1 MELPVLVQ
9 RHNGRGLAAATTRVV
24 VLGTDVGPEREA
36 VLRALLL
43 PAEVTVSRAG
53 LPADLE
59 RADAVIIDGAPAELT
74 AAGARRLLD
83 HVARGAALLALAPPP
98 EAVAQGPLGELL
110 GLAATGP
117 ALPEAE
123 VFAAR
128 AAESALTRR
137 LDAEFPVVDSFLPL
151 DPRGGARTVLTVS
164 VALRPRPALVET
176 VAGAGRVVV
185 SGLGGTTAALRNPQ
199 LATALRR
206 AVLGAAGVER
216 DLGVGLVGYGPLGG
230 MGHSHGLA
238 VDATPG
244 LVLATVCDSVPA
256 RCAAARADFPAVR
269 TVDTVAELAADPS
282 VDIVVIATPP
292 ALHAEL
298 ALAMLRAGKHVVC
311 EKPLCL
317 RVADADLLIETARSH
332 AAVLTVNQNRRWDQD
347 FTALRA
353 AVDAGEVGEVFNV
366 ETFVGGFEH
375 PCRAWHSDVSLSG
388 GAVYDWG
395 SHHLD
400 WILQLLPGMPETV
413 ATTGHKRVWHDV
425 TNLDQVR
432 VRLGW
437 ADGREAQFLQSDIA
451 AVRPPKF
458 YVQGTS
464 GTLAGWYRPLT
475 TERIEAGRGYVSET
489 AHHAEAPV
497 ELVLRRYRSGM
508 GTTETRIPPAP
519 ERRFAFHR
527 NLADHLQLGE
537 PLAVT
542 AESVRRVIA
551 VLEAAHHSGL
561 AGGAPLA
568 PGAALLGAAG

>member
-1 MELPVLVQ
+1 VLVQ
-9 RHNGRGLAAATTRVV
+9 RHNGRGVAAAATRVV
-24 VLGTDVGPEREA
+24 VLGTMLDPEREA
-36 VLRALLL
+36 ALRALLG
-43 PAEVTVSRAG
+43 PAEVTVSGAG
-53 LPADLE
+53 VPADLE
-59 RADAVIIDGAPAELT
+59 HVDAVVLDGAPAQLT
-74 AAGARRLLD
+74 AAGARRLRA
-83 HVARGAALLALAPPP
+83 HVERGATLLALAPPP
-98 EAVAQGPLGELL
+98 EAVAEGPLGELL
-110 GLAATGP
+110 GLVATGP

-137 LDAEFPVVDSFLPL
+137 LDAEFPVVDAFLPL
-151 DPRGGARTVLTVS
+151 EPGGCARTVLTVS
-164 VALRPRPALVET
+164 VALRPRPALVESI
-176 VAGAGRVVV
+176 AGAGRVVV
-185 SGLGGTTAALRNPQ
+185 SGLGGTTSALRHPQ

-206 AVLGAAGVER
+206 AVLGQPCQER
-216 DLGVGLVGYGPLGG
+216 ALGVGLLGYGPLGG

-244 LVLATVCDSVPA
+244 LALATVCDSVPA

-298 ALAMLRAGKHVVC
+298 ALGLLRAGKHVVC

-317 RVADADLLIETARSH
+317 RAADADLLIETARSH
-332 AAVLTVNQNRRWDQD
+332 GVVLTVNQNRRWDQD

-353 AVDAGEVGEVFNV
+353 AVEGGEVGEVFNV

-375 PCRAWHSDVSLSG
+375 PCRAWHSDASLSG

-432 VRLGW
+432 VRLRW
-437 ADGREAQFLQSDIA
+437 SDGREAQFLQSDVA
-451 AVRPPKF
+451 AIRPPKF
-458 YVQGTS
+458 FVQGTA
-464 GTLAGWYRPLT
+464 GTIAGWYRPLT
-475 TERIEAGRGYVSET
+475 TERVEIGRGYVSET

-542 AESVRRVIA
+542 PESVRRVIA
-551 VLEAAHHSGL
+551 VLDAAHRSGEE
-561 AGGAPLA
+561 GGAPLRPAA
-568 PGAALLGAAG
+568 PVLGGAR

>member
-1 MELPVLVQ
+1 VLVQ
-9 RHNGRGLAAATTRVV
+9 RHNGRGVAAAATRVV
-24 VLGTDVGPEREA
+24 VLGTMLDPEREA
-36 VLRALLL
+36 ALRALLG
-43 PAEVTVSRAG
+43 PAEVTVSGAG
-53 LPADLE
+53 VPADLE
-59 RADAVIIDGAPAELT
+59 HVDAVVLDGAPAQLT
-74 AAGARRLLD
+74 AAGARRLRA
-83 HVARGAALLALAPPP
+83 HVERGATLLALAPPP
-98 EAVAQGPLGELL
+98 EAVAEGPLGELL
-110 GLAATGP
+110 GLVATGP

-137 LDAEFPVVDSFLPL
+137 LDAEFPVVDAFLPL
-151 DPRGGARTVLTVS
+151 EPGGCARTVLTVS
-164 VALRPRPALVET
+164 VALRPRPALVEST
-176 VAGAGRVVV
+176 AGAGRVVV
-185 SGLGGTTAALRNPQ
+185 SGLGGTTSALRHPQ

-206 AVLGAAGVER
+206 AVLGQPCQER
-216 DLGVGLVGYGPLGG
+216 ALGVGLLGYGPLGG

-244 LVLATVCDSVPA
+244 LALATVCDSVPA

-298 ALAMLRAGKHVVC
+298 ALGLLRAGKHVVC

-317 RVADADLLIETARSH
+317 RAADADLLIETARSH
-332 AAVLTVNQNRRWDQD
+332 GVVLTVNQNRRWDQD

-353 AVDAGEVGEVFNV
+353 AVEGGEVGEVFNV

-375 PCRAWHSDVSLSG
+375 PCRAWHSDASLSG

-432 VRLGW
+432 VRLRW
-437 ADGREAQFLQSDIA
+437 SDGREAQFLQSDVA
-451 AVRPPKF
+451 AIRPPKF
-458 YVQGTS
+458 FVQGTA
-464 GTLAGWYRPLT
+464 GTIAGWYRPLT
-475 TERIEAGRGYVSET
+475 TERVEIGRGYVSET

-542 AESVRRVIA
+542 PESVRRVIA
-551 VLEAAHHSGL
+551 VLDAAHRSGEE
-561 AGGAPLA
+561 GGAPLRPAA
-568 PGAALLGAAG
+568 PVLGGAR

>member
-1 MELPVLVQ
+1 MLVQ
-9 RHNGRGLAAATTRVV
+9 RHNGRGVAAAATRVV
-24 VLGTDVGPEREA
+24 VLGTMLDPEREA
-36 VLRALLL
+36 ALRALLG
-43 PAEVTVSRAG
+43 PAEVTVSGAG
-53 LPADLE
+53 VPADLE
-59 RADAVIIDGAPAELT
+59 HVDAVVLDGAPAQLT
-74 AAGARRLLD
+74 AAGARRLRA
-83 HVARGAALLALAPPP
+83 HVERGATLLALAPPP
-98 EAVAQGPLGELL
+98 EAVAEGPLGELL
-110 GLAATGP
+110 GLVATGP

-137 LDAEFPVVDSFLPL
+137 LDAEFPVVDAFLPL
-151 DPRGGARTVLTVS
+151 EPGGCARTVLTVS
-164 VALRPRPALVET
+164 VALRPRPALVEST
-176 VAGAGRVVV
+176 AGAGRVVV
-185 SGLGGTTAALRNPQ
+185 SGLGGTTSALRHPQ

-206 AVLGAAGVER
+206 AVLGQPCQER
-216 DLGVGLVGYGPLGG
+216 ALGVGLLGYGPLGG

-244 LVLATVCDSVPA
+244 LALATVCDSVPA

-298 ALAMLRAGKHVVC
+298 ALGLLRAGKHVVC

-317 RVADADLLIETARSH
+317 RAADADLLIETARSH
-332 AAVLTVNQNRRWDQD
+332 GVVLTVNQNRRWDQD

-353 AVDAGEVGEVFNV
+353 AVEGGEVGEVFNV

-375 PCRAWHSDVSLSG
+375 PCRAWHSDASLSG

-432 VRLGW
+432 VRLRW
-437 ADGREAQFLQSDIA
+437 SDGREAQFLQSDVA
-451 AVRPPKF
+451 AIRPPKF
-458 YVQGTS
+458 FVQGTA
-464 GTLAGWYRPLT
+464 GTIAGWYRPLT
-475 TERIEAGRGYVSET
+475 TERVEIGRGYVSET

-542 AESVRRVIA
+542 PESVRRVIA
-551 VLEAAHHSGL
+551 VLDAAHRSGEE
-561 AGGAPLA
+561 GGAPLRPAA
-568 PGAALLGAAG
+568 PVLGGAR

>member
-1 MELPVLVQ
+1 VLVQ
-9 RHNGRGLAAATTRVV
+9 RHNGRGVAAAATRVV
-24 VLGTDVGPEREA
+24 VLGTMLDPEREA
-36 VLRALLL
+36 ALRALLG
-43 PAEVTVSRAG
+43 PAEVSVSGAG
-53 LPADLE
+53 VPADLE
-59 RADAVIIDGAPAELT
+59 HVDAVVLDGAPAQLT
-74 AAGARRLLD
+74 AAGARRLRA
-83 HVARGAALLALAPPP
+83 HVERGATLLALAPPP
-98 EAVAQGPLGELL
+98 EAVAEGPLGELL
-110 GLAATGP
+110 GLVATGP

-137 LDAEFPVVDSFLPL
+137 LDAEFPVVDAFLPL
-151 DPRGGARTVLTVS
+151 EPGGCARTVLTVS
-164 VALRPRPALVET
+164 VALRPRPALVEST
-176 VAGAGRVVV
+176 AGAGRVVV
-185 SGLGGTTAALRNPQ
+185 SGLGGTTSALRHPQ

-206 AVLGAAGVER
+206 AVLGQPCQER
-216 DLGVGLVGYGPLGG
+216 ALGVGLLGYGPLGG

-244 LVLATVCDSVPA
+244 LALATVCDSVPA

-298 ALAMLRAGKHVVC
+298 ALGLLRAGKHVVC

-317 RVADADLLIETARSH
+317 RAADADLLIETARSH
-332 AAVLTVNQNRRWDQD
+332 GVVLTVNQNRRWDQD

-353 AVDAGEVGEVFNV
+353 AVDGGEVGEVFNV

-375 PCRAWHSDVSLSG
+375 PCRAWHSDASLSG

-432 VRLGW
+432 VRLRW
-437 ADGREAQFLQSDIA
+437 SDGREAQFLQSDVA
-451 AVRPPKF
+451 AIRPPKF
-458 YVQGTS
+458 FVQGTA
-464 GTLAGWYRPLT
+464 GTIAGWYRPLT
-475 TERIEAGRGYVSET
+475 TERVEIGRGYVSET

-542 AESVRRVIA
+542 PESVRRVIA
-551 VLEAAHHSGL
+551 VLDAAHRSGEE
-561 AGGAPLA
+561 GGAPLRPAA
-568 PGAALLGAAG
+568 PVLGGAR

>member
-1 MELPVLVQ
+1 MLVQ
-9 RHNGRGLAAATTRVV
+9 RHNGRGVAAAATRVV
-24 VLGTDVGPEREA
+24 VLGTMLDPEREA
-36 VLRALLL
+36 ALRALLG
-43 PAEVTVSRAG
+43 PAEVSVSGAG
-53 LPADLE
+53 VPADLE
-59 RADAVIIDGAPAELT
+59 HVDAVVLDGAPAQLT
-74 AAGARRLLD
+74 AAGARRLRA
-83 HVARGAALLALAPPP
+83 HVERGATLLALAPPP
-98 EAVAQGPLGELL
+98 EAVAEGPLGELL
-110 GLAATGP
+110 GLVATGP

-137 LDAEFPVVDSFLPL
+137 LDAEFPVVDAFLPL
-151 DPRGGARTVLTVS
+151 EPGGGARTVLTVS
-164 VALRPRPALVET
+164 VALRPRPALVEST
-176 VAGAGRVVV
+176 AGAGRVVV
-185 SGLGGTTAALRNPQ
+185 SGLGGTTSALRHPQ

-206 AVLGAAGVER
+206 AVLGQPCQER
-216 DLGVGLVGYGPLGG
+216 ALGVGLLGYGPLGG

-244 LVLATVCDSVPA
+244 LALATVCDSVPA

-298 ALAMLRAGKHVVC
+298 ALGLLRAGKHVVC

-317 RVADADLLIETARSH
+317 RAADADLLIETARSH
-332 AAVLTVNQNRRWDQD
+332 GVVLTVNQNRRWDQD

-353 AVDAGEVGEVFNV
+353 AVDGGEVGEVFNV

-375 PCRAWHSDVSLSG
+375 PCRAWHSDASLSG

-432 VRLGW
+432 VRLRW
-437 ADGREAQFLQSDIA
+437 SDGREAQFLQSDVA
-451 AVRPPKF
+451 AIRPPKF
-458 YVQGTS
+458 FVQGTA
-464 GTLAGWYRPLT
+464 GTIAGWYRPLT
-475 TERIEAGRGYVSET
+475 TERVEIGRGYVSET

-542 AESVRRVIA
+542 PESVRRVIA
-551 VLEAAHHSGL
+551 VLDAAHRSGEE
-561 AGGAPLA
+561 GGAPLRPAA
-568 PGAALLGAAG
+568 PVLGGAR

>member
-1 MELPVLVQ
+1 VLVQ
-9 RHNGRGLAAATTRVV
+9 RHNGRGVAAAATRVV
-24 VLGTDVGPEREA
+24 VLGTMLDPEREA
-36 VLRALLL
+36 ALRALLG
-43 PAEVTVSRAG
+43 PAEVTVSGAG
-53 LPADLE
+53 VPADLE
-59 RADAVIIDGAPAELT
+59 HVDAVVLDGAPAQLT
-74 AAGARRLLD
+74 AAGARRLRA
-83 HVARGAALLALAPPP
+83 HVERGATLLALAPPP
-98 EAVAQGPLGELL
+98 EAVAEGPLGELL
-110 GLAATGP
+110 GLVATGP

-137 LDAEFPVVDSFLPL
+137 LDAEFPVVDAFLPL
-151 DPRGGARTVLTVS
+151 EPGGCARTVLTVS
-164 VALRPRPALVET
+164 VALRPRPALVEST
-176 VAGAGRVVV
+176 AGAGRVVV
-185 SGLGGTTAALRNPQ
+185 SGLGGTTSALRHPQ

-206 AVLGAAGVER
+206 AVLGQPCQER
-216 DLGVGLVGYGPLGG
+216 ALGVGLLGYGPLGG

-244 LVLATVCDSVPA
+244 LALATVCDSVPA

-298 ALAMLRAGKHVVC
+298 ALGLLRAGKHVVC

-317 RVADADLLIETARSH
+317 RAADADLLIETARSH
-332 AAVLTVNQNRRWDQD
+332 GVVLTVNQNRRWDQD

-353 AVDAGEVGEVFNV
+353 AVDGGEVGEVFNV

-375 PCRAWHSDVSLSG
+375 PCRAWHSDASLSG

-432 VRLGW
+432 VRLRW
-437 ADGREAQFLQSDIA
+437 SDGREAQFLQSDVA
-451 AVRPPKF
+451 AIRPPKF
-458 YVQGTS
+458 FVQGTA
-464 GTLAGWYRPLT
+464 GTIAGWYRPLT
-475 TERIEAGRGYVSET
+475 TERVEIGRGYVSET

-542 AESVRRVIA
+542 PESVRRVIA
-551 VLEAAHHSGL
+551 VLDAAHRSGEE
-561 AGGAPLA
+561 GGAPLRPAA
-568 PGAALLGAAG
+568 PVLGGAR

>member
-1 MELPVLVQ
+1 MLVQ
-9 RHNGRGLAAATTRVV
+9 RHNGRGVAAAATRVV
-24 VLGTDVGPEREA
+24 VLGTMLDPEREA
-36 VLRALLL
+36 ALRALLG
-43 PAEVTVSRAG
+43 PAEVSVSGAG
-53 LPADLE
+53 VPADLE
-59 RADAVIIDGAPAELT
+59 HVDAVVLDGAPAQLT
-74 AAGARRLLD
+74 AAGARRLRA
-83 HVARGAALLALAPPP
+83 HVERGATLLALAPPP
-98 EAVAQGPLGELL
+98 EAVAEGPLGELL
-110 GLAATGP
+110 GLVATGP
-117 ALPEAE
+117 VLPEAE

-137 LDAEFPVVDSFLPL
+137 LDAEFPVVDAFLPL
-151 DPRGGARTVLTVS
+151 EPGGGARTVLTVS
-164 VALRPRPALVET
+164 VALRARPALVEST
-176 VAGAGRVVV
+176 AGAGRVVV
-185 SGLGGTTAALRNPQ
+185 SGLGGTTSALRHPQ

-206 AVLGAAGVER
+206 AVLGPRCPER
-216 DLGVGLVGYGPLGG
+216 ALGVGLLGYGPLGG

-256 RCAAARADFPAVR
+256 RCAAARADFPSVR

-298 ALAMLRAGKHVVC
+298 ALALLRAGKHVVC

-317 RVADADLLIETARSH
+317 RVGDADLLIETARSH
-332 AAVLTVNQNRRWDQD
+332 GVVLTVNQNRRWDQD

-353 AVDAGEVGEVFNV
+353 AVEGGDVGEVFNV

-413 ATTGHKRVWHDV
+413 ETTGHKRVWHDV

-432 VRLGW
+432 VRLRW
-437 ADGREAQFLQSDIA
+437 SDGREAQFLQSDVA
-451 AVRPPKF
+451 AIRPPKF
-458 YVQGTS
+458 FVQGTA
-464 GTLAGWYRPLT
+464 GTIAGWYRPLT
-475 TERIEAGRGYVSET
+475 TERVEIGRGYVSET

-542 AESVRRVIA
+542 PESVRRVIA
-551 VLEAAHHSGL
+551 VLDAAHRSGEE
-561 AGGAPLA
+561 GGAPLRPAA
-568 PGAALLGAAG
+568 PVLLGGAR

>member
-1 MELPVLVQ
+1 VLVQ
-9 RHNGRGLAAATTRVV
+9 RHNGRGVAAATTRVV
-24 VLGTDVGPEREA
+24 VIGTLLDPEREA
-36 VLRALLL
+36 ALRALLG
-43 PAEVTVSRAG
+43 PAEVSVSGAG
-53 LPADLE
+53 VPADLG
-59 RADAVIIDGAPAELT
+59 RVDAVVLDGAPAELT
-74 AAGARRLLD
+74 AAGARRLRA
-83 HVARGAALLALAPPP
+83 HVERGATLLALAPPP
-98 EAVAQGPLGELL
+98 EAVAEGPLGELL

-123 VFAAR
+123 VFAAL

-137 LDAEFPVVDSFLPL
+137 LDAEFPVVDAFLPL
-151 DPRGGARTVLTVS
+151 EPAGGARTVLTVS
-164 VALRPRPALVET
+164 VALRPRAALVEST
-176 VAGAGRVVV
+176 AGAGRVVV
-185 SGLGGTTAALRNPQ
+185 SGLGGTTAALRHPQ

-206 AVLGAAGVER
+206 AVLGHPRQER
-216 DLGVGLVGYGPLGG
+216 ALGVGLLGYGPLGG
-230 MGHSHGLA
+230 MGHRHGLA
-238 VDATPG
+238 VDATAG
-244 LVLATVCDSVPA
+244 LVLATVCDRVPA

-269 TVDTVAELAADPS
+269 TVDTVAELAADPR

-298 ALAMLRAGKHVVC
+298 ALGLLRAGKHVVC

-317 RVADADLLIETARSH
+317 RAGDADLLIETARSH
-332 AAVLTVNQNRRWDQD
+332 GVVLTVNQNRRWDQD

-353 AVDAGEVGEVFNV
+353 AVEGGEVGEVFNV

-413 ATTGHKRVWHDV
+413 ETTGHKRVWHDV

-432 VRLGW
+432 VRLRW
-437 ADGREAQFLQSDIA
+437 SDGREAQFLQSDVA
-451 AVRPPKF
+451 AIRPPKF
-458 YVQGTS
+458 FVQGTA
-464 GTLAGWYRPLT
+464 GTIAGWYRPLT
-475 TERIEAGRGYVSET
+475 TERVEIGRGYVSET

-542 AESVRRVIA
+542 PESVRRVIA
-551 VLEAAHHSGL
+551 VLDAAHRSGEE
-561 AGGAPLA
+561 GGAPLRPAA
-568 PGAALLGAAG
+568 PMLLGGAR